1 MTVEQQHSG
10 GERAQRPRPT
20 RAQRIVAAA
29 FLGAFGLTMLT
40 VLLTGLAV
48 RAPRSGTNPYAPPP
62 AAAAERVEPLGAAAP
77 RAAPAAAPEAET
89 RARKAEDA
97 ANAAANGSREP
108 ASAGEGSEPLPADD
122 R

>member
-1 MTVEQQHSG
+1 MTVDEHHSG
-10 GERAQRPRPT
+10 GDRTQPPRPT

-48 RAPRSGTNPYAPPP
+48 RAPRSPTGADAPPP
-62 AAAAERVEPLGAAAP
+62 AGVVERSESVEATAP
-77 RAAPAAAPEAET
+77 PAAQAPET
-89 RARKAEDA
+89 RSSAPEDE
-97 ANAAANGSREP
+97 ANAGHDPANVGDGTDR
-108 ASAGEGSEPLPADD
+108 APADD

>member
-1 MTVEQQHSG
+1 MTVEEHHSG
-10 GERAQRPRPT
+10 GERTQRPRPT

-48 RAPRSGTNPYAPPP
+48 RAPRSRTGAYAPPP
-62 AAAAERVEPLGAAAP
+62 AAAVERSASGEAAAP
-77 RAAPAAAPEAET
+77 GAAQAPET
-89 RARKAEDA
+89 RSSGPEDE
-97 ANAAANGSREP
+97 ANDPHEP
-108 ASAGEGSEPLPADD
+108 ASVGDGSERIRADD